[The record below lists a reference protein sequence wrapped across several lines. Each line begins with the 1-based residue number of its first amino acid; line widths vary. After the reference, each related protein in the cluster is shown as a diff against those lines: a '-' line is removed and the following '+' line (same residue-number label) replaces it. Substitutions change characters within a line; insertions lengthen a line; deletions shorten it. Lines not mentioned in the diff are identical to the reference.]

1 MKRESPWIRATLAG
15 VAATAVLVTTACAA
29 GEADSSGDTDAL
41 RVGLLFSLTGPAA
54 PFGISERNGA
64 KVVLDDINARGGI
77 NGRPV
82 EYVEADDKSD
92 PTEAAQQ
99 ARALITQHRV
109 DVIIGT
115 TSGGNTMAFAPIA
128 ASSKV
133 PVLATNG
140 TIDVTSKDNDFWPW
154 VFRAAPSDLI
164 TAKVMFDQVISEGH
178 RKIAVFAE
186 ETGYGDSTLEYL
198 EELIAAQDGAE
209 LATVARAAVADTD
222 FSAQATKIRKADP
235 DVVLLVTSIPTLGSG
250 ITRSLRQSGSEVA
263 LWGPI
268 GLAQEAFI
276 TGAGSAA
283 EGVHMVAMND
293 WNNPS
298 EDEQQL
304 AALLE
309 AAGEKGT
316 SYEVAGSNGAQ
327 AIEAAAAT
335 IEGEITGEKL
345 RDALENVCGLDT
357 YAIGEGVCYTE
368 DDHDGYGEDSLTMLV
383 VQDGA
388 FTTYQ
393 P

>member
-1 MKRESPWIRATLAG
+1 M
-15 VAATAVLVTTACAA
+15 
-29 GEADSSGDTDAL
+29 
-41 RVGLLFSLTGPAA
+41 GLPGP
-54 PFGISERNGA
+54 
-64 KVVLDDINARGGI
+64 
-77 NGRPV
+77 
-82 EYVEADDKSD
+82 
-92 PTEAAQQ
+92 
-99 ARALITQHRV
+99 
-109 DVIIGT
+109 
-115 TSGGNTMAFAPIA
+115 
-128 ASSKV
+128 
-133 PVLATNG
+133 
-140 TIDVTSKDNDFWPW
+140 
-154 VFRAAPSDLI
+154 PSDLI